1 MTELQ
6 NLLNQVASQV
16 PAETL
21 STIGQ
26 STQQVADLKLD
37 EKALK
42 VGDRIP
48 NFTLPSATERSV
60 ELQQLLAR
68 GPVVISFYR
77 GLWCPFCN
85 LELRALQNALPEI
98 NALDASLVAI
108 SPQTPDNSLS
118 TAEKH
123 NLTFEVLSDVGNKVA
138 KQFGLVYIVPEA
150 MRPVMESFGVDLP
163 AYSGDAC
170 FELPLPTTYV
180 VAADGTIAF
189 RFIEPDFTK
198 RLDSEDIIAALGNLK
213 TSAAA

>member
-1 MTELQ
+1 MSLMTELQ

-98 NALDASLVAI
+98 NAFDASLVAI
-108 SPQTPDNSLS
+108 SPQTPNNSLS

-138 KQFGLVYIVPEA
+138 KQFGLVYGSTFP
-150 MRPVMESFGVDLP
+150 G
-163 AYSGDAC
+163 
-170 FELPLPTTYV
+170 
-180 VAADGTIAF
+180 
-189 RFIEPDFTK
+189 
-198 RLDSEDIIAALGNLK
+198 
-213 TSAAA
+213 